1 MKRPL
6 ELWHITTPNVMW
18 VRDHFHPK
26 YPCFLEKKQFGT
38 LVYECPTELFIRNVC
53 KLTIPANLQL
63 TIPIQG
69 FCKLMIINDI
79 LSRIFVSHLFSRP
92 VIWTGIQP
100 HRIDAVLACRPA
112 DRRKRKVV
120 APRRS
125 SVSCKSFFPC
135 CRLEEPFP
143 GLHHR
148 EESRRW
154 SLAQLTATASAKNG
168 LLFLTGNPSG
178 QILMTNLPTD
188 WIWNGVMHV
197 LVNLVSV
204 ACYLSPGLAMSRLIT
219 ANTVRVD
226 HTHRTHTLR

>member
-6 ELWHITTPNVMW
+6 ELWHTTTPNVMW

-26 YPCFLEKKQFGT
+26 YPCFLEKKQFGR

-100 HRIDAVLACRPA
+100 HRIDAVLARRPA

-125 SVSCKSFFPC
+125 SVSCKSFFRVAAWKNLSQAC
-135 CRLEEPFP
+135 ITEKKA
-143 GLHHR
+143 GDDH
-148 EESRRW
+148 
-154 SLAQLTATASAKNG
+154 SLSWLQL
-168 LLFLTGNPSG
+168 
-178 QILMTNLPTD
+178 
-188 WIWNGVMHV
+188 
-197 LVNLVSV
+197 LVQRMAYCS
-204 ACYLSPGLAMSRLIT
+204 
-219 ANTVRVD
+219 
-226 HTHRTHTLR
+226 